1 MPKLKKETILP
12 TDEEDRQINAGIAAD
27 PNTYELTDAEFAK
40 MRPVSEIHP
49 EIPPRVRGPQTN
61 PTKKSTT
68 IRLDSEVLDFFKA
81 QGKGWQ
87 TKINDILHD
96 YVNSHHAA

>member
-1 MPKLKKETILP
+1 MNRADKITEADLKAVESPPLSEKLLA
-12 TDEEDRQINAGIAAD
+12 R
-27 PNTYELTDAEFAK
+27 
-40 MRPVSEIHP
+40 MRPVAEVQP
-49 EIPPRVRGPQTN
+49 DFPQRVRGPQKK

-68 IRLDSEVLDFFKA
+68 IRLSPEILDFFKA

-96 YVNSHHAA
+96 YVDSHR